1 MQKINFVP
9 RTKVYSNYSQESVT
23 KHGNSMHHQCIG
35 TSNLQI
41 VTNIYLKLF
50 EEGIYNISHCCLLR
64 LGWSERI
71 LLPKPCCFSST
82 PVLLSDAD
90 SGQVEQITVGSVL
103 RTQNGSFNINN
114 NVPRTPLQDC
124 NSVKRFCWH
133 KPWEQKKHASSSCHC
148 NPNLKLQS
156 YSRCPFGMHYLFYM
170 PQKKLVF
177 CSFPLSF
184 VV

>member
-1 MQKINFVP
+1 MQLFIFSLFCQRDFFRSVLLQFLIRNQQIKIVFLFKWQRLAIKFTYIDCQGIAQKFKMQKINFVP

-23 KHGNSMHHQCIG
+23 KHGNSVHHQCIG

-90 SGQVEQITVGSVL
+90 SGQVEQIL
-103 RTQNGSFNINN
+103 
-114 NVPRTPLQDC
+114 LD
-124 NSVKRFCWH
+124 
-133 KPWEQKKHASSSCHC
+133 
-148 NPNLKLQS
+148 L
-156 YSRCPFGMHYLFYM
+156 Y
-170 PQKKLVF
+170 
-177 CSFPLSF
+177 
-184 VV
+184 